1 MALLKDTIISGVCR
15 VVSDLFVNGFANA
28 AGFKKSGSSDSF
40 VLLGG
45 GGHKA
50 ESSLSVSSA
59 ASASTAATLTPTR
72 TPSSGVTTASLVK
85 NSWTAVWAF
94 AASTQGVYAIEIAD
108 FTNSNGTGAVNYYA
122 GVIMLNG
129 STGRLDEVALHS
141 AMATSSDTQIP
152 RRLFVATDGGVLKL
166 SSMDD
171 TATNHYLVLKQ
182 VKLMAI

>member
-15 VVSDLFVNGFANA
+15 VISDLFVNGFANA
-28 AGFKKSGSSDSF
+28 AGFKKSGSSDSY

-50 ESSLSVSSA
+50 ESGLSVSSA
-59 ASASTAATLTPTR
+59 GSASTAATLTPTR
-72 TPSSGVTTASLVK
+72 SPSSGTSTVALVK
-85 NSWTAVWAF
+85 NSWTEALNLT
-94 AASTQGVYAIEIAD
+94 SLQGVYALEIAD
-108 FTNSNGTGAVNYYA
+108 WTNSGGSGAVNYYS
-122 GVIMLNG
+122 GVIMVNG
-129 STGRLDEVALHS
+129 STGRLDEIALHS

-152 RRLFVATDGGVLKL
+152 RRLFAAMEAGKLKL

-171 TATNHYLVLKQ
+171 SSTNHYLVFKY